1 MSGIDYIE
9 VDELDFRLGLTQL
22 LMFSNRLDH
31 ATNRLIDRV
40 IQETR
45 RRATKEALNNYIRE
59 SQSMSME
66 AMIKEEHNSRRL
78 GDFLSCQGYTRP
90 GDEFEAH
97 ALVSGGN
104 PRAAVAR
111 EIIAQYKIR
120 IDEPTNGLWLPNFK
134 RNLGQNP
141 DYSNAHRPV
150 HKKVYYLNITACLEQ
165 AMNPMHARVILRRVA
180 QGLIT
185 GDFPIDRSLRMKEVM
200 IFAKGG

>member
-22 LMFSNRLDH
+22 LMVNNRLDH
-31 ATNRLIDRV
+31 STNRLIDRV

-45 RRATKEALNNYIRE
+45 RRAIKEALNIYIRE
-59 SQSMSME
+59 SQNMSME
-66 AMIKEEHNSRRL
+66 ALIKEEHNSRRL
-78 GDFLSCQGYTRP
+78 GEFLACQGYTRP

-97 ALVSGGN
+97 ALVSGGH

-111 EIIAQYKIR
+111 EIIAEFKIR

-134 RNLGQNP
+134 RNLGRNP

-165 AMNPMHARVILRRVA
+165 SMSPIHARAILRRVA
-180 QGLIT
+180 QGLVI
-185 GDFPIDRSLRMKEVM
+185 GDFPIDRRLRMKEVM
-200 IFAKGG
+200 MFAKGV